1 MSREAHFH
9 PIIYVR
15 GFAMRDS
22 QIEETIHTPYMGFNL
37 GATRVRQG
45 PGGELHTFIFE
56 SPVIRLM
63 KDYGYRDIYRDGA
76 VHEGELPRKSLLI
89 HRYYEDSE
97 GRGRRPSII
106 EAADDLSTQILWLRE
121 RVCGDDAA
129 ARAAFRVYLVAHSM
143 GGLICRCLLQNAAV
157 GEPEAK
163 ACVDKVF
170 TYGTPHNGIE
180 MAGFNVPRFLDVWD
194 IDNFSRETMARYLD
208 LTPQAGRVNHLGG
221 DFPPARFFCLVGTNH
236 QDYGL
241 ARLAVGPMSDGL
253 VTIDN
258 AWVAGAPRVHAY
270 LSHSGHF
277 GMVNSEPGYQNLVR
291 FLFGDARVTG
301 RLVVEQLPLPPS
313 LEAAREEGQSIEG
326 GYHFECTVTPRR
338 FPPVPL
344 SERRVEHG
352 SAIFR
357 RYDELFHPEREELDR
372 ARHPVLFS
380 LYLDSTKITV
390 KQGRTM
396 LFVADIAVRSTE
408 FQVAGHWFI
417 SRRVPDE
424 NLFREK
430 LVVLVT
436 ASARGWRLRYVLGD
450 EEWGEG
456 RGKAVSVDEQGAG
469 YVPLRSRKGFQARLY
484 LDVADWQ

>member
-1 MSREAHFH
+1 MSREARFH
-9 PIIYVR
+9 PILYVR
-15 GFAMRDS
+15 GFAMRDRE
-22 QIEETIHTPYMGFNL
+22 IEDTIHTPYMGFNR
-37 GATRVRQG
+37 GSTRVRQG

-56 SPVIRLM
+56 SPVVRLM
-63 KDYGYRDIYRDGA
+63 KDYGYRDIYQDGA
-76 VHEGELPRKSLLI
+76 VHEGELPLRSLLI
-89 HRYYEDSE
+89 HRYYEDAE

-106 EAADDLSTQILWLRE
+106 EAADDLSAQILWLRD
-121 RVCGDDAA
+121 RVCGNDDAA
-129 ARAAFRVYLVAHSM
+129 REAFRVYLVAHSM
-143 GGLICRCLLQNAAV
+143 GGLICRCLLQNEAV
-157 GEPEAK
+157 GDVEAK
-163 ACVDKVF
+163 ACIDKVF
-170 TYGTPHNGIE
+170 TYGTPHDGIE
-180 MAGFNVPRFLDVWD
+180 MAGFNVPRFLDLWD
-194 IDNFSRETMARYLD
+194 IDNFNREAMARYLD
-208 LTPQAGRVNHLGG
+208 LEPHDGRVNHLGG
-221 DFPPARFFCLVGTNH
+221 RFPPERFFCLVGTNH

-291 FLFGDARVTG
+291 FLFGDTRVTG
-301 RLVVEQLPLPPS
+301 RLVVERLPLPPS
-313 LEAAREEGQSIEG
+313 VQSARDEGEAIEG

-344 SERRVEHG
+344 SERRAAHG

-357 RYDELFHPEREELDR
+357 RYDELFHPERLALER

-380 LYLDSTKITV
+380 LYLDSSKITV

-396 LFVADIAVRSTE
+396 LFAADIAVRSTE
-408 FQVAGHWFI
+408 FKVGGRWFV

-424 NLFREK
+424 NLFREQ
-430 LVVLVT
+430 LVILAT
-436 ASARGWRLRYVLGD
+436 ASGKGWRLRYVLGD

-456 RGKAVSVDEQGAG
+456 RGKAVSLDDEGKS
-469 YVPLRSRKGFQARLY
+469 YVMLRSRKGFQARLY
-484 LDVADWQ
+484 LEVEDWQ